1 MKYKW
6 IVKNAYIN
14 FKLNNLYM
22 LINPSHKIYLKKDMC
37 YCFEIYIKY
46 RIFNNCILVCDM
58 LDNWWKLISSTL
70 HLDKS
75 HIKYNYLS
83 NTFIVSDFELGIKLE
98 SNLLTKFNFEFYNGL
113 ILNQLSITNG
123 LSLKRENYNKSLKFS
138 NCKFNKE
145 FCIARINISKQ
156 IVFENIYFLENV
168 FIEWVNFNENSC
180 LRFFKCNFKKQ
191 CNFKYNIFYNEID
204 FLDIYAKELIL
215 EQNIFNKFLYI
226 QNSTINNINLWKN
239 KFKNRCYFMDSVFGN
254 KNNENIKLNFSNAHF
269 EDNAYFNNSEFY
281 SYADFHECEFDDIAC
296 FYGVKFYKAP
306 NFSACYFK
314 EPKAVNLINVDI
326 DKLDFKSVEKYIEDN
341 YKDESYKNETK
352 GIQDEK
358 EIFKIQNEYRLRYAK
373 NLKDSFRVIKDVL
386 ITQNNT
392 LEAQEWH
399 KLELYAKEKELEIQL
414 SKNKN
419 DNLKKES
426 KNQVYN
432 PKDYEKFNYSK
443 IISLIIFLLKTIGY
457 LSVNILIIIELV
469 LVAPFFTIMFYCVY
483 VVFFI
488 YKILT
493 FILKSFYPLDIN
505 KFIIFWRIKF
515 NKIKRKLIVSGRKM
529 LDFTLWFD
537 CVLLQ
542 VYRNTS
548 NHHTNFLKILNFTI
562 LMISLYAF
570 MGFVFSKTINFISS
584 FNSVSIIIANYF
596 ILFALIMV
604 FFNVKRQLYQQGS
617 ILFFGIF
624 GIFIILMM
632 SFLLPVYIP
641 TFCFLVY
648 FASILFF
655 YLLFLCEIKLFVFI
669 LRLVAY
675 GCLIVVI
682 ILKPQLINPFVGIFS
697 SDKLYESKFEKRL
710 NDLNTSAII
719 NLASILQNDFN
730 LHLKDQNI
738 SFTELNSAKALIIAN
753 KEKLKEILSKVYN
766 DKYVSDYKKV
776 LNELENNTSN
786 VKNIIEE
793 IDNKNNNS
801 VVSAQLNKF
810 LKLNFNQEI
819 DILYAI
825 KSNFSI
831 SEKLSPEQM
840 ALFDQKDSQDKLK
853 SVLALLK
860 FKSSFEG
867 ILKIIN
873 QDEITENTIKSTGVL
888 YGIILLLCI
897 FSLQKT
903 ARKNSIVPS

>member
-1 MKYKW
+1 MKRNTCEIELEIPNSGIFIMGLENENLIISLDLAKFEC
-6 IVKNAYIN
+6 KK
-14 FKLNNLYM
+14 KLNAGELAKPLHPYIIYEVLEKN
-22 LINPSHKIYLKKDMC
+22 NKNNFNGVKIID
-37 YCFEIYIKY
+37 
-46 RIFNNCILVCDM
+46 
-58 LDNWWKLISSTL
+58 
-70 HLDKS
+70 
-75 HIKYNYLS
+75 
-83 NTFIVSDFELGIKLE
+83 
-98 SNLLTKFNFEFYNGL
+98 
-113 ILNQLSITNG
+113 
-123 LSLKRENYNKSLKFS
+123 KRENENNIIYYFNFRLILKENEDNKNKEALKTLSFMQNFIPAYFFSYQIIGDSKAIPKNVLEDLKNRYGYEGKNYKSIFKKEVYINCNCLERLNFSHCEFESKVSLRFLKDNKYKEFHNGVDFS
-138 NCKFNKE
+138 NCIFKNEVDFSYFASGTPLPDNKYYNNAQNTL
-145 FCIARINISKQ
+145 FKDCIFENKVDFHNSK
-156 IVFENIYFLENV
+156 ITNNIYFN
-168 FIEWVNFNENSC
+168 
-180 LRFFKCNFKKQ
+180 
-191 CNFKYNIFYNEID
+191 
-204 FLDIYAKELIL
+204 
-215 EQNIFNKFLYI
+215 
-226 QNSTINNINLWKN
+226 
-239 KFKNRCYFMDSVFGN
+239 
-254 KNNENIKLNFSNAHF
+254 NAHF
-269 EDNAYFNNSEFY
+269 KDYV
-281 SYADFHECEFDDIAC
+281 DFHECEFEKTAS
-296 FYGVKFYKAP
+296 FYGVRFEKVP

-314 EPKAVNLINVDI
+314 EPKAVNLTNVNI
-326 DKLDFKSVEKYIEDN
+326 DKLDFKSLEQYIEDN

-358 EIFKIQNEYRLRYAK
+358 EIFKIQNEHQLRYAK

-386 ITQNNT
+386 ITQNNK
-392 LEAQEWH
+392 LEVQEWH

-443 IISLIIFLLKTIGY
+443 IIPLIIFLLKIIGH
-457 LSVNILIIIELV
+457 LSVNILIFVELV

-493 FILKSFYPLDIN
+493 FILKPFYPLDIN

-529 LDFTLWFD
+529 LDFTLWSD

-570 MGFVFSKTINFISS
+570 MGFVFSKTINFILSL
-584 FNSVSIIIANYF
+584 NSVSIIIASYI
-596 ILFALIMV
+596 ILLVFALMLV
-604 FFNVKRQLYQQGS
+604 NVKKQLYQYAVILIFMLCGAFTIS
-617 ILFFGIF
+617 MILF
-624 GIFIILMM
+624 L
-632 SFLLPVYIP
+632 SSEYISI
-641 TFCFLVY
+641 FCFLIY
-648 FASILFF
+648 FLGVLIFYLFF
-655 YLLFLCEIKLFVFI
+655 ICKIKLFIFLVRFFAYMIFI
-669 LRLVAY
+669 AT
-675 GCLIVVI
+675 I
-682 ILKPQLINPFVGIFS
+682 ITKPQFINPFTGVFS
-697 SDKLYESKFEKRL
+697 SDKLYESQFEKSL
-710 NDLNTSAII
+710 NDLNASAIV

-810 LKLNFNQEI
+810 LKLNFSQEI

>member
-1 MKYKW
+1 MERNIYEIELEIPNSGIFIMGLENENLIISLDLAKFECK
-6 IVKNAYIN
+6 K
-14 FKLNNLYM
+14 KLNAGELAKPLHPYIIYEVLEKN
-22 LINPSHKIYLKKDMC
+22 NKNNFNGVKIID
-37 YCFEIYIKY
+37 
-46 RIFNNCILVCDM
+46 
-58 LDNWWKLISSTL
+58 
-70 HLDKS
+70 
-75 HIKYNYLS
+75 
-83 NTFIVSDFELGIKLE
+83 
-98 SNLLTKFNFEFYNGL
+98 
-113 ILNQLSITNG
+113 
-123 LSLKRENYNKSLKFS
+123 KRENENNIIYYFNFRLILKENEDNKNKEALKTLSFMQNFISAYFFSYQIIGDSKAIPKNVLEYLKNRYGYEGKNYKSIFKKEVYINCNCFERLNFSHCEFESKVSLRFLKDNKYKEFHNGVDFS
-138 NCKFNKE
+138 NCIFKNEVDFSYFASGTPLPDNKYYNNAQNTL
-145 FCIARINISKQ
+145 FKDCIFENKVDFHNSK
-156 IVFENIYFLENV
+156 ITNNIYFN
-168 FIEWVNFNENSC
+168 
-180 LRFFKCNFKKQ
+180 
-191 CNFKYNIFYNEID
+191 
-204 FLDIYAKELIL
+204 
-215 EQNIFNKFLYI
+215 
-226 QNSTINNINLWKN
+226 
-239 KFKNRCYFMDSVFGN
+239 
-254 KNNENIKLNFSNAHF
+254 NAHF
-269 EDNAYFNNSEFY
+269 KDYV
-281 SYADFHECEFDDIAC
+281 DFHECEFEKTAS
-296 FYGVKFYKAP
+296 FYGVRFEKVP

-314 EPKAVNLINVDI
+314 EPKAVNLTNANI
-326 DKLDFKSVEKYIEDN
+326 DKLDFKSLEQYIEDN

-358 EIFKIQNEYRLRYAK
+358 EIFKIQNEHQLRYAK

-386 ITQNNT
+386 ITQNNK
-392 LEAQEWH
+392 LEVQEWH

-443 IISLIIFLLKTIGY
+443 IIPLIIFLLKIIGH
-457 LSVNILIIIELV
+457 LSVNILIFVELV

-529 LDFTLWFD
+529 LDFTLWSD

-570 MGFVFSKTINFISS
+570 MGFVFSKTINFILS
-584 FNSVSIIIANYF
+584 FNSVSIIIASYI
-596 ILFALIMV
+596 ILLVFALMLV
-604 FFNVKRQLYQQGS
+604 NVKKQLYQYGVILIFMLCGAFTIS
-617 ILFFGIF
+617 MILF
-624 GIFIILMM
+624 L
-632 SFLLPVYIP
+632 SSEYISI
-641 TFCFLVY
+641 FCFLIY
-648 FASILFF
+648 FLGVLIFYLFF
-655 YLLFLCEIKLFVFI
+655 ICKIKLFIFLVRFFAYMIFI
-669 LRLVAY
+669 AT
-675 GCLIVVI
+675 I
-682 ILKPQLINPFVGIFS
+682 ITKPQFINPFTGVFS

-710 NDLNTSAII
+710 NDLNTSAIM
-719 NLASILQNDFN
+719 ILTDISQDNFN
-730 LHLKDQNI
+730 LPSKDQNI
-738 SFTELNSAKALIIAN
+738 SLTELNSAKALIIAN

-810 LKLNFNQEI
+810 LKLNFSQEI

-853 SVLALLK
+853 SVLTLLK

-867 ILKIIN
+867 ILEVIN
-873 QDEITENTIKSTGVL
+873 QDEIIQNIIKSTSVL
-888 YGIILLLCI
+888 YSIILLLCI

>member
-1 MKYKW
+1 MERNIHNIELEIPNSGIFIMGLENENLIISLDLAKFECKKKLNAGELAKPLHPYIIYEVLEKNNKNNFNDVKIIDKIEDENNIIYYFNFRLILKENEDNKNKEALKTLSFMQNFIPAYFFSYQIIGDSKAIPKNVLEYLKNRYGYEGKNYKSIFKKEVYINCNCFERLNFSHCEFESKVSLRFLKDNKYK
-6 IVKNAYIN
+6 
-14 FKLNNLYM
+14 
-22 LINPSHKIYLKKDMC
+22 
-37 YCFEIYIKY
+37 
-46 RIFNNCILVCDM
+46 
-58 LDNWWKLISSTL
+58 
-70 HLDKS
+70 
-75 HIKYNYLS
+75 
-83 NTFIVSDFELGIKLE
+83 
-98 SNLLTKFNFEFYNGL
+98 EFHNGVD
-113 ILNQLSITNG
+113 
-123 LSLKRENYNKSLKFS
+123 FS
-138 NCKFNKE
+138 NCIFKNEVDFSYFASGTPLPDNKYYNNAQNTL
-145 FCIARINISKQ
+145 FKDCIFENKVDFHNSK
-156 IVFENIYFLENV
+156 ITNNIYFN
-168 FIEWVNFNENSC
+168 
-180 LRFFKCNFKKQ
+180 
-191 CNFKYNIFYNEID
+191 
-204 FLDIYAKELIL
+204 
-215 EQNIFNKFLYI
+215 
-226 QNSTINNINLWKN
+226 
-239 KFKNRCYFMDSVFGN
+239 
-254 KNNENIKLNFSNAHF
+254 NAHF
-269 EDNAYFNNSEFY
+269 KDYV
-281 SYADFHECEFDDIAC
+281 DFHECEFEKTAS
-296 FYGVKFYKAP
+296 FYGVRFEKVP

-314 EPKAVNLINVDI
+314 EPKAVNLTNVNI
-326 DKLDFKSVEKYIEDN
+326 DKLDFKSLEQYIEDN

-358 EIFKIQNEYRLRYAK
+358 EIFKIQNEHQLRYAK

-386 ITQNNT
+386 ITQNNK
-392 LEAQEWH
+392 LEVQEWH

-443 IISLIIFLLKTIGY
+443 IIPLIIFLLKIIGH
-457 LSVNILIIIELV
+457 LSVNILIFVELV

-493 FILKSFYPLDIN
+493 FILKPFYPLDIN

-529 LDFTLWFD
+529 LDFTLWSD

-570 MGFVFSKTINFISS
+570 MGFVFSKTINFILSL
-584 FNSVSIIIANYF
+584 NSVSIIIASYI
-596 ILFALIMV
+596 ILLVFALMLV
-604 FFNVKRQLYQQGS
+604 NVKKQLYQYGVILIFMLCGAFTIS
-617 ILFFGIF
+617 MILF
-624 GIFIILMM
+624 L
-632 SFLLPVYIP
+632 SSEYISI
-641 TFCFLVY
+641 FCFLIY
-648 FASILFF
+648 FLGVLIFYLFF
-655 YLLFLCEIKLFVFI
+655 ICKIKLFIFLVRFFAYMIFI
-669 LRLVAY
+669 AT
-675 GCLIVVI
+675 I
-682 ILKPQLINPFVGIFS
+682 ITKPQFINPFTGVFS
-697 SDKLYESKFEKRL
+697 SDKLYESQFEKSL
-710 NDLNTSAII
+710 NDLNASAIV

-810 LKLNFNQEI
+810 LKLNFSQEI

>member
-1 MKYKW
+1 KIIFKEVVFCKVVNFSFS
-6 IVKNAYIN
+6 IFDKNIN
-14 FKLNNLYM
+14 FSNVKFEDKLYFDKCQFKEKFEFFGINNL
-22 LINPSHKIYLKKDMC
+22 KA
-37 YCFEIYIKY
+37 E
-46 RIFNNCILVCDM
+46 FNNSFFEKEVYFGKEI
-58 LDNWWKLISSTL
+58 N
-70 HLDKS
+70 DKN
-75 HIKYNYLS
+75 IEKS
-83 NTFIVSDFELGIKLE
+83 NSFGSCSFEYA
-98 SNLLTKFNFEFYNGL
+98 N
-113 ILNQLSITNG
+113 
-123 LSLKRENYNKSLKFS
+123 FS
-138 NCKFNKE
+138 NCYFKNEVYFKNNDFKQVIFRNSKFND
-145 FCIARINISKQ
+145 N
-156 IVFENIYFLENV
+156 VYFN
-168 FIEWVNFNENSC
+168 
-180 LRFFKCNFKKQ
+180 
-191 CNFKYNIFYNEID
+191 
-204 FLDIYAKELIL
+204 
-215 EQNIFNKFLYI
+215 
-226 QNSTINNINLWKN
+226 
-239 KFKNRCYFMDSVFGN
+239 
-254 KNNENIKLNFSNAHF
+254 NAHF
-269 EDNAYFNNSEFY
+269 KDYV
-281 SYADFHECEFDDIAC
+281 DFHECEFEKTAS
-296 FYGVKFYKAP
+296 FYGVRFEKAP

-326 DKLDFKSVEKYIEDN
+326 DKLDFRSAEDYIQDN
-341 YKDESYKNETK
+341 YQDGNYKNAIKNNEK
-352 GIQDEK
+352 IQKDEK
-358 EIFKIQNEYRLRYAK
+358 ELYRIENEHKLRYAK

-386 ITQNNT
+386 INQNNT

-414 SKNKN
+414 GGDNKDSIRN
-419 DNLKKES
+419 NRKIKKLQI
-426 KNQVYN
+426 K
-432 PKDYEKFNYSK
+432 K
-443 IISLIIFLLKTIGY
+443 IIIKLIGMFSKFKHLGDIYIKICDFVVCFIMLIGRSIFGFLL
-457 LSVNILIIIELV
+457 SIIEIFCNV
-469 LVAPFFTIMFYCVY
+469 IKSIF
-483 VVFFI
+483 
-488 YKILT
+488 KIIQIILSCI
-493 FILKSFYPLDIN
+493 FCIASIDRILKLEYLKFY
-505 KFIIFWRIKF
+505 R
-515 NKIKRKLIVSGRKM
+515 KISSLGKAM

-697 SDKLYESKFEKRL
+697 SDKLYESKFEKSL
-710 NDLNTSAII
+710 NDLNTSAIV

-753 KEKLKEILSKVYN
+753 KENL
-766 DKYVSDYKKV
+766 
-776 LNELENNTSN
+776 
-786 VKNIIEE
+786 
-793 IDNKNNNS
+793 
-801 VVSAQLNKF
+801 
-810 LKLNFNQEI
+810 LKLNDANLNITKEV
-819 DILYAI
+819 LG
-825 KSNFSI
+825 
-831 SEKLSPEQM
+831 EKYTEL
-840 ALFDQKDSQDKLK
+840 
-853 SVLALLK
+853 
-860 FKSSFEG
+860 
-867 ILKIIN
+867 LKIIN
-873 QDEITENTIKSTGVL
+873 QDKITENTIKSTSVL
-888 YGIILLLCI
+888 YSIILLLCI

>member
-1 MKYKW
+1 MKRNIYEIELEIPNSGIFIMSLENENLIISLNVVKFIEINAEKIATLDGKLDAGELAKPLNPYIIYKTLEENHKNNFNGVKIIDKIEEENN
-6 IVKNAYIN
+6 IVYYFNFGLTLNTFIEQIKENIDETLLKKINKMKNFISFCCFSCEIAGDTTSISLSELENLKNSYGYEGKNYKSIFKKEVYIN
-14 FKLNNLYM
+14 YSCLERIVFSNCEFKSKISLHKIDN
-22 LINPSHKIYLKKDMC
+22 SHKIAFCNGID
-37 YCFEIYIKY
+37 FA
-46 RIFNNCILVCDM
+46 NCIFEDDVNFKRFVSGTPLP
-58 LDNWWKLISSTL
+58 DN
-70 HLDKS
+70 
-75 HIKYNYLS
+75 KY
-83 NTFIVSDFELGIKLE
+83 
-98 SNLLTKFNFEFYNGL
+98 YNNERDT
-113 ILNQLSITNG
+113 I
-123 LSLKRENYNKSLKFS
+123 
-138 NCKFNKE
+138 
-145 FCIARINISKQ
+145 
-156 IVFENIYFLENV
+156 FEN
-168 FIEWVNFNENSC
+168 C
-180 LRFFKCNFKKQ
+180 
-191 CNFKYNIFYNEID
+191 
-204 FLDIYAKELIL
+204 
-215 EQNIFNKFLYI
+215 IFNK
-226 QNSTINNINLWKN
+226 
-239 KFKNRCYFMDSVFGN
+239 RV
-254 KNNENIKLNFSNAHF
+254 
-269 EDNAYFNNSEFY
+269 
-281 SYADFHECEFDDIAC
+281 DFHNSKFVNSVYFTNSHFKDYVDFHACEFNKIAC
-296 FYGVKFYKAP
+296 FYGVTFDKAP

-341 YKDESYKNETK
+341 Y
-352 GIQDEK
+352 QDETCENK
-358 EIFKIQNEYRLRYAK
+358 QEITEEQRNNNCKLKCAK

-386 ITQNNT
+386 ITQNNK
-392 LEAQEWH
+392 LEVQEWH

-443 IISLIIFLLKTIGY
+443 IIPLIIFLLKIIGH
-457 LSVNILIIIELV
+457 LSVNILIFVELV

-529 LDFTLWFD
+529 LDFTLWSD

-570 MGFVFSKTINFISS
+570 MGFVFSKTINFILS
-584 FNSVSIIIANYF
+584 FNSVSIIIASYI
-596 ILFALIMV
+596 ILLVFALMLV
-604 FFNVKRQLYQQGS
+604 NVKKQLYQYGFILIFMLCGAFTIS
-617 ILFFGIF
+617 MILF
-624 GIFIILMM
+624 L
-632 SFLLPVYIP
+632 SSEYISI
-641 TFCFLVY
+641 FCFLIY
-648 FASILFF
+648 FLGVLIFYLFF
-655 YLLFLCEIKLFVFI
+655 ICKIKLFIFLVRFFAYMIFI
-669 LRLVAY
+669 AT
-675 GCLIVVI
+675 I
-682 ILKPQLINPFVGIFS
+682 ITKPQFINPFTGVFS

-710 NDLNTSAII
+710 NDLNTSAIM
-719 NLASILQNDFN
+719 ILTDISQDNFN
-730 LHLKDQNI
+730 LPSKDQNI
-738 SFTELNSAKALIIAN
+738 SLTELNSAKALIIAN

-810 LKLNFNQEI
+810 LKLNFSQEI

-853 SVLALLK
+853 SVLTLLK

-867 ILKIIN
+867 ILEVIN
-873 QDEITENTIKSTGVL
+873 QDEIIQNIIKSTSVL
-888 YGIILLLCI
+888 YSIILLLCI